1 MKHADSSANH
11 TRRSLLKFTFGAAT
25 LLALPTRVLASPP
38 GFDEWR
44 EGFRA
49 RAMAKGIS
57 AATWQRAMARVEPDM
72 SVFKQMRNQ
81 PEFHEQVWQYI
92 NRRVSDWRIING
104 KIALKNN
111 EALLARIE
119 RDFGV
124 ERGTLLALWGV
135 ESAFGDPQVQENQI
149 GRAHV

>member
-1 MKHADSSANH
+1 MQ
-11 TRRSLLKFTFGAAT
+11 
-25 LLALPTRVLASPP
+25 VLASPP

-111 EALLARIE
+111 EALFARIE

-124 ERGTLLALWGV
+124 
-135 ESAFGDPQVQENQI
+135 
-149 GRAHV
+149 